1 MWHAHGHQC
10 HLPAGIN
17 SPGNIVTSHYQYMD
31 DLLAL
36 EAMSTSHGP
45 QCFIPATPLSY
56 LAWQGA
62 SQFVDYILAGIRT
75 GVHIGADRS
84 HIIRRARGGNLPSV
98 RELPSLVDQHTSEE
112 RSAGRFLGPLPL
124 HLASACQISPIS
136 LIPKPHQPGKW
147 RLIFDLSSPEGG
159 SVNDAIAV
167 DHCHMH
173 YASVLDAAEVVRQL
187 GQGTLLTKIDL
198 HHTYRIVPVHSDEHS
213 LQGMQ
218 WRDDTFID
226 TALPFGLRLA
236 PRFFLLSQMH

>member
-1 MWHAHGHQC
+1 V
-10 HLPAGIN
+10 P
-17 SPGNIVTSHYQYMD
+17 
-31 DLLAL
+31 
-36 EAMSTSHGP
+36 
-45 QCFIPATPLSY
+45 
-56 LAWQGA
+56 
-62 SQFVDYILAGIRT
+62 
-75 GVHIGADRS
+75 IG
-84 HIIRRARGGNLPSV
+84 
-98 RELPSLVDQHTSEE
+98 
-112 RSAGRFLGPLPL
+112 
-124 HLASACQISPIS
+124 

-226 TALPFGLRLA
+226 TALPFGLWSAPKIFSAFADALA
-236 PRFFLLSQMH
+236 WILQARGVAWQLHYLDDFLLMGPPGHAACATALETALDTCRQLGVPVAAHKTEGPATQLTFLGIQVATHAMSLSLP